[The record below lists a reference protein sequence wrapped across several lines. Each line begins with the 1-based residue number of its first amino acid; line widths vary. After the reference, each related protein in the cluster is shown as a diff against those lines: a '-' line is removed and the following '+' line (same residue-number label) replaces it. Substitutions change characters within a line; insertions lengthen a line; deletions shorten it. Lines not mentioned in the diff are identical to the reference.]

1 MNTTTPLIK
10 PPPPPSAGNLPSAT
24 TSTRAAHSEAP
35 TIGEVLG
42 VDLPLIGIV
51 PYGLPPLILVAGWVL
66 LALAL
71 TGPFLL
77 LVTIA
82 LATGIVVAITAAILA
97 PPYLLARSLHRY
109 RTRRPNERQIFH
121 RVRERHPTGHGSPT
135 QRRAAGL
142 INPPAAQIPATAQL
156 YTPAHVHSP
165 VHLHQDASS
174 PHLGVNASQSL
185 PSP

>member
-109 RTRRPNERQIFH
+109 RARRPTSARSS
-121 RVRERHPTGHGSPT
+121 TGSASATPQAT
-135 QRRAAGL
+135 VPRPSA
-142 INPPAAQIPATAQL
+142 AAQG
-156 YTPAHVHSP
+156 S
-165 VHLHQDASS
+165 SS
-174 PHLGVNASQSL
+174 PRLIRSRRPRSCTPRRTSTR
-185 PSP
+185 PSTYTKTQAPLTSE